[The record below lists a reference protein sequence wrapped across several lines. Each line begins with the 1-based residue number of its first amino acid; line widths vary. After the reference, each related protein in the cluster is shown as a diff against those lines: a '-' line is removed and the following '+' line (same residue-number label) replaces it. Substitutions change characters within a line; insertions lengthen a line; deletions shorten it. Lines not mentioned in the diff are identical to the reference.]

1 MFLSLKNL
9 LEIVLAIPMFSLYL
23 LKEFYYYIWFETV
36 IDNYIDG
43 CLIKSALSI
52 ETDLSFLKLIG
63 DEIYK

>member
-23 LKEFYYYIWFETV
+23 LKEVYYIWFETG

-52 ETDLSFLKLIG
+52 ETDLSFLKLSG

>member
-9 LEIVLAIPMFSLYL
+9 LEIVLAIPMFYLYL
-23 LKEFYYYIWFETV
+23 LKEVYYIWFETG